1 MEIELTAGETVRAI
15 SAIVS
20 VHEEGHANTPR
31 GRATD
36 NDMLN
41 VRIGCECD
49 VHKPNP
55 PATLNDSSVPL
66 ICIVMSGYSFGSYR
80 DIA

>member
-1 MEIELTAGETVRAI
+1 MVGRDTQGSSRCMEIELTAGETVRAI

-20 VHEEGHANTPR
+20 IHEEEHGEHANTPR

-41 VRIGCECD
+41 VRVDANAMYIG
-49 VHKPNP
+49 
-55 PATLNDSSVPL
+55 L
-66 ICIVMSGYSFGSYR
+66 IHQR
-80 DIA
+80 R

>member
-20 VHEEGHANTPR
+20 IHEEEHGEDANTPR
-31 GRATD
+31 GTAND

-41 VRIGCECD
+41 VRVD
-49 VHKPNP
+49 ANVHRPNP
-55 PATLNDSSVPL
+55 PATLTDSNVP
-66 ICIVMSGYSFGSYR
+66 
-80 DIA
+80 